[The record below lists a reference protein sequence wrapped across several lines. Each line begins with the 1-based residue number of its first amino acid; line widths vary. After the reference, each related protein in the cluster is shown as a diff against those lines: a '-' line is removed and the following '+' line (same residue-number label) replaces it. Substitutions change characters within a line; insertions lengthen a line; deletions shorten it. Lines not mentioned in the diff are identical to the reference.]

1 MIKFFALEKLKTMN
15 AIVIAISFNR
25 RMVFFQIKLLQYCR
39 SIFTSRYIIT
49 LLQLTMSLLL
59 WAIYAYWAVFMIV
72 HMGEEG
78 RTSIAFHRCAM
89 FAIRFEYHQRSI
101 QIAYFSG
108 CFLHSRFHS
117 RSFFCLLLP
126 SIYSTLLYRLIT
138 FISTNLFSSNSFHI
152 KFALSFLRT
161 IFLLY
166 FLK

>member
-1 MIKFFALEKLKTMN
+1 MSKFFALEKLKTMN

-59 WAIYAYWAVFMIV
+59 WAIYAYWAVLMIV

-117 RSFFCLLLP
+117 RSSFFCLLLP
-126 SIYSTLLYRLIT
+126 SIYSTLSYRLIT

-152 KFALSFLRT
+152 KFAL
-161 IFLLY
+161 
-166 FLK
+166 FLKYDISLVFP